1 MLQIVDTEK
10 KRFSII
16 APNDS
21 NNIGKWKFQVCAYVR
36 LLDED
41 KIATAN
47 VMESFLSGAGF
58 RLPCSEN
65 CLENADPVPDNI
77 IPIQSIPV
85 KIFAEI

>member
-1 MLQIVDTEK
+1 MLQIVGKRKT
-10 KRFSII
+10 RFSII

-21 NNIGKWKFQVCAYVR
+21 NNIGRWKFQVCAYVR

-47 VMESFLSGAGF
+47 VMGSFLSGAGF

-65 CLENADPVPDNI
+65 CSESADPLPDNI

-85 KIFAEI
+85 KKFAEI